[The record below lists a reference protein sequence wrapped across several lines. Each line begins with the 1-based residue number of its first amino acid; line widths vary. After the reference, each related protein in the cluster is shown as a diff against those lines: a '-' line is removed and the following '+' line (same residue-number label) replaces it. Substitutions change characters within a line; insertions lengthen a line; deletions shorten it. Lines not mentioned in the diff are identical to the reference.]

1 MKKKAL
7 QKLIDRQEIL
17 DVVNI
22 YCRAVDRR
30 DRELLMTVYHP
41 DAIDD
46 HGPLVG
52 SREDMFE
59 WGRLR
64 DLSGTVESTQHHITS
79 HICEIDG
86 DTAHAESYY
95 LYTAPVTDGTIWTAS
110 GRYIDRL
117 TKVDDEWKI
126 AMRYC
131 LVEWSTTIPQG
142 QSPFDGLDDLYANGV
157 PGRNRADPCYRRPL
171 TNRRAPRFPDI
182 APPKPKPK
190 PRAKSKAKAA
200 EDAAA

>member
-1 MKKKAL
+1 MNEKAL
-7 QKLIDRQEIL
+7 QKLIDRQDIL

-46 HGPLVG
+46 HGPFVG
-52 SREDMFE
+52 TREEMYE

-95 LYTAPVTDGTIWTAS
+95 LYSAPVVGGMIWTAS
-110 GRYIDRL
+110 GRYLDRL
-117 TKVDDEWKI
+117 TRVDGEWKI
-126 AMRYC
+126 ATRYC
-131 LVEWSTTIPQG
+131 LVEWSTTIPNG
-142 QSPFDGLDDLYANGV
+142 ENPFGGMNDLYANGV
-157 PGRNRADPCYRRPL
+157 PGRNREDPCYRRPL
-171 TNRRAPRFPDI
+171 TNKRARRFPDLGQN
-182 APPKPKPK
+182 
-190 PRAKSKAKAA
+190 
-200 EDAAA
+200 DAANTGKVEADANA

>member
-1 MKKKAL
+1 MNDKL
-7 QKLIDRQEIL
+7 QTLIDRQEIL

-46 HGPLVG
+46 HGPFVG
-52 SREDMFE
+52 SREEMWE

-95 LYTAPVTDGTIWTAS
+95 LYTAPIVGDLIWTAS

-117 TKVDDEWKI
+117 TKVAGEWKV
-126 AMRYC
+126 ATRYC
-131 LVEWSTTIPQG
+131 LVEWSTTIPNG
-142 QSPFDGLDDLYANGV
+142 ESPFAGMDDAFANGV
-157 PGRNRADPCYRRPL
+157 PGRNREDPAYRRPL
-171 TNRRAPRFPDI
+171 TNKRARRFPDLGQN
-182 APPKPKPK
+182 
-190 PRAKSKAKAA
+190 
-200 EDAAA
+200 DAREEADATA